1 MHFVLMD
8 FVAACFLKLSQVFD
22 FHKTTSD
29 LQIGLHVLE
38 MSVHV
43 LETGLHDQQIALL
56 VPERPL
62 NLETR
67 KLICC
72 FSLVLP
78 NRNTNL
84 LNRTL
89 NLRNEA

>member
-1 MHFVLMD
+1 MD
-8 FVAACFLKLSQVFD
+8 FVAACFFKVEPGVWFP
-22 FHKTTSD
+22 KTTLE
-29 LQIGLHVLE
+29 LQMWLHVLE
-38 MSVHV
+38 TSVHV
-43 LETGLHDQQIALL
+43 LETGLHVQQIALL

-62 NLETR
+62 TLETR

-89 NLRNEA
+89 NLRN

>member
-1 MHFVLMD
+1 MW
-8 FVAACFLKLSQVFD
+8 
-22 FHKTTSD
+22 
-29 LQIGLHVLE
+29 LHVLE
-38 MSVHV
+38 N
-43 LETGLHDQQIALL
+43 GLHVQQIALL

-62 NLETR
+62 TLETR
-67 KLICC
+67 KLICY

-89 NLRNEA
+89 NLRIEASNLFKKTPNLSMNDRSP